1 MYSNELVCNILNYLD
16 NNLYSDINIDLI
28 SSIFCYDKFYIM
40 KKFKK
45 EIGISIFNYINSMK
59 VHNSLKYYKDDNNI
73 MKIAFDSGFNSLE
86 YYSEIFKKIIGV
98 SPNDYKK
105 FVRYDIRLKEND
117 LDTIVSSI
125 IKLDSLKN
133 FISLYK
139 QNIKPKEVM
148 VKKLSIFK

>member
-1 MYSNELVCNILNYLD
+1 MYSNELICNILNYLD
-16 NNLYSDINIDLI
+16 KNMYTDINIDLL

-40 KKFKK
+40 KRFKK

-59 VHNSLKYYKDDNNI
+59 IHNSLKYYRDDYSI

-86 YYSEIFKKIIGV
+86 YYSEIFKKVIGV

-105 FVRYDIRLKEND
+105 FVKYDIRLKEKD
-117 LDTIVSSI
+117 LDIIINSI
-125 IKLDSLKN
+125 IQLDTLKN
-133 FISLYK
+133 FVSKYK
-139 QNIKPKEVM
+139 QNIKPKDVM